1 MENITNEVIETGA
14 EQAVEQA
21 GETVAK
27 SGGKGKWIIG
37 GALLVGGIALAVK
50 GVKKLKA
57 KFSKKKACDCPEG
70 ECDCEKEDK

>member
-27 SGGKGKWIIG
+27 SGGKGKKDTFR
-37 GALLVGGIALAVK
+37 V
-50 GVKKLKA
+50 
-57 KFSKKKACDCPEG
+57 S
-70 ECDCEKEDK
+70 